1 VDALVKERLTG
12 AIILVLLIVLLV
24 PEFLKGPVRSAPR
37 AAAAAAEDAPLR
49 SYTINLADDA
59 HARTASPS
67 AASGPQPPAPLP
79 APAPATPEAQ
89 SEEPPAA
96 ATGAM
101 GPAPKP
107 AAAPAARPAS
117 SSPQAAETGSGW
129 TVQLG
134 SFASRPN
141 AERLARQVKGQG
153 FPVSVSQYPNGR
165 HLYRVRVGP
174 VPDHAA
180 ATQLQEKLHAVGHS
194 GAVVPPQ

>member
-24 PEFLKGPVRSAPR
+24 PEFLKGPIRSAPR

-49 SYTINLADDA
+49 SYTINLTDEA

-67 AASGPQPPAPLP
+67 TASGPQPPAPLP
-79 APAPATPEAQ
+79 AAPAAASSDGQ
-89 SEEPPAA
+89 ADEPPAA
-96 ATGAM
+96 TAGAM
-101 GPAPKP
+101 SPAPKP
-107 AAAPAARPAS
+107 LPAAHPAAS
-117 SSPQAAETGSGW
+117 SPPSAETGSGW

-153 FPVSVSQYPNGR
+153 FPVSVSQYPSGR

-174 VPDHAA
+174 VADHAA
-180 ATQLQEKLHAVGHS
+180 ANQLQEKLHAAGHS
-194 GAVVPPQ
+194 GAIVAPQ

>member
-1 VDALVKERLTG
+1 VKERLTG

-24 PEFLKGPVRSAPR
+24 PEFLKGPIRSAPR

-49 SYTINLADDA
+49 SYTINLADEA

-67 AASGPQPPAPLP
+67 TASGPQPPAPLP
-79 APAPATPEAQ
+79 AA
-89 SEEPPAA
+89 PAA
-96 ATGAM
+96 ASPDGGDEPPPATAGAIT
-101 GPAPKP
+101 PAPKP
-107 AAAPAARPAS
+107 AVPGAHPAAS
-117 SSPQAAETGSGW
+117 SSAPVETGSGW

-153 FPVSVSQYPNGR
+153 FPVSVSQYPSGR

-174 VPDHAA
+174 VADHAA
-180 ATQLQEKLHAVGHS
+180 ANQLQEKLHAAGHS
-194 GAVVPPQ
+194 GAIVPPQ